1 MSHRTKSAPCPQ
13 TEHHS
18 TPKDPPQ
25 GLPTEAIVSG
35 VILWAHGLVLIPF
48 CLLLTVRGLWLG
60 NLTGSLLGTVGVLA
74 WVGLL
79 SAWTR
84 EALRK

>member
-1 MSHRTKSAPCPQ
+1 M
-13 TEHHS
+13 
-18 TPKDPPQ
+18 
-25 GLPTEAIVSG
+25 EAVISG
-35 VILWAHGLVLIPF
+35 GILWGYGLVLIPF

-60 NLTGSLLGTVGVLA
+60 NLTGSLLGAVGVLA

-79 SAWTR
+79 WAWTR